1 LVKAKMTEFNH
12 NSNSNAIFPDIKQ
25 LMENKDKISPT

>member
-1 LVKAKMTEFNH
+1 MTEFNH
-12 NSNSNAIFPDIKQ
+12 NSNSNVFFTDIKQ